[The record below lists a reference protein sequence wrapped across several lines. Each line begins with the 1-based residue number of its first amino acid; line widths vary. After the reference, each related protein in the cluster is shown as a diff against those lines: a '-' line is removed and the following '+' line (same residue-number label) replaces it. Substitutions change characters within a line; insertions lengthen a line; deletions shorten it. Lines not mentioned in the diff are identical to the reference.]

1 METSTYKTSTIFV
14 STGQRTRVFRS
25 IDEVPAALRK
35 KLNDNIAGPNCR
47 TLIVADRRGREY
59 LFRALKRATAHAGP
73 VNACQTARGRGLI
86 TRWTDVR
93 DYWLEIGLIGLLGVA
108 SWALFHWK

>member
-1 METSTYKTSTIFV
+1 METSSYKTSMIFV

-25 IDEVPAALRK
+25 IEDVPADLRR
-35 KLNDNIAGPNCR
+35 KLNDNISGPNCR

-59 LFRALKRATAHAGP
+59 LFRALKR
-73 VNACQTARGRGLI
+73 VNAESPITTSQPAGFHRLI
-86 TRWTDVR
+86 RRWTDLR

-108 SWALFHWK
+108 

>member
-1 METSTYKTSTIFV
+1 MIFV

-25 IDEVPAALRK
+25 IEDVPADLRR

-59 LFRALKRATAHAGP
+59 LFRALKRANAESP
-73 VNACQTARGRGLI
+73 VNPSQPDRFQAFVR
-86 TRWTDVR
+86 RWTDLR

-108 SWALFHWK
+108 SWALFNWK

>member
-1 METSTYKTSTIFV
+1 MIFV

-25 IDEVPAALRK
+25 IDDVPADLRR

-59 LFRALKRATAHAGP
+59 LFRALKRANAESPTNTAAQP
-73 VNACQTARGRGLI
+73 ARVHGLI
-86 TRWTDVR
+86 RRWADLR
-93 DYWLEIGLIGLLGVA
+93 DYWLEIGLIGLLGIA
-108 SWALFHWK
+108 SWALFNWK